1 MVGDGKRLRNSRQQS
16 SENGTELLLHK
27 YVDVLG
33 RCPGDV
39 SVFNSSKEL
48 ELGRRC
54 GNNNILVVL
63 ITQFGW
69 GLAPAQILSAPP
81 VLDLLITLTSA
92 FLLIYV
98 IVLNLPSPLFSEAH
112 NGLNPFHRRW
122 STPV

>member
-1 MVGDGKRLRNSRQQS
+1 MVGDRKRLRNLRRQS
-16 SENGTELLLHK
+16 SENRTELLLHK

-69 GLAPAQILSAPP
+69 GVAPAPSIPAPP
-81 VLDLLITLTSA
+81 VVVLL
-92 FLLIYV
+92 
-98 IVLNLPSPLFSEAH
+98 N
-112 NGLNPFHRRW
+112 
-122 STPV
+122 